1 MYRSIIEIKENVNG
15 EALRKLRE
23 IAVKAFD
30 NRAGKVENS
39 STDSH
44 RLVFEG
50 GEDKYGCL
58 DLGVLNLGKSKSFV
72 KNANS
77 WQWLEDDPG
86 ECCDMLELLA
96 MRQDNGCWKKTN
108 CV

>member
-1 MYRSIIEIKENVNG
+1 MYRSIIEIKKSVNG
-15 EALRKLRE
+15 EVLQKLRE
-23 IAVKAFD
+23 TAEKAFD
-30 NRAGKVENS
+30 NRAGKAENS

-44 RLVFEG
+44 RLVFER

-58 DLGVLNLGKSKSFV
+58 DLGVLNLGKNKSFV
-72 KNANS
+72 ENANS

-96 MRQDNGCWKKTN
+96 AR
-108 CV
+108 